1 MLLPTLPS
9 MPATRRPALLA
20 ALCLSAAFGLSACS
34 DDGDS
39 GAAAAADAK
48 RPQVIAHRG
57 ASGYLPEHTLAGYEL
72 AVRMGSDY
80 IEPDLQLTRDNQLV
94 AMHDD
99 TLQRTTNVASLF
111 AQRNGTYRVADFTL
125 AEIKTLTVQPA
136 NATAKTTYPG
146 FTPGAAQPLAVP
158 TFQEVITLAKGQ
170 SSATGREVGI
180 YPEAKQADPVMEDAI
195 LQALKTNG
203 YRADNKVFVQSF
215 SEDTLR
221 SLSAKQKAQA
231 LAYPL
236 VQLGYAA
243 VAEDG
248 SGAVRMRVAGASG
261 WKLLALPDVAGYSAG
276 VGVSIAN
283 ATYPVTQ
290 AFIDQ
295 AHAAGM
301 KVHGWT
307 FNKPEAAQAA
317 PEFQK
322 FLAMGMDGMFANYP
336 DLAVSARNAFVA
348 GKP

>member
-1 MLLPTLPS
+1 MSMSHKPT
-9 MPATRRPALLA
+9 LLA
-20 ALCLSAAFGLSACS
+20 ALCLSATLGLSACS
-34 DDGDS
+34 DDGDD
-39 GAAAAADAK
+39 GAAAAAADAR

-57 ASGYLPEHTLAGYEL
+57 ASGYLPEHTLAAYEL

-111 AQRNGTYRVADFTL
+111 AQRGGAYRVADFTL

-158 TFQEVITLAKGQ
+158 TFQEVITLAQAQ
-170 SSATGREVGI
+170 SRATGREVGI

-195 LQALKTNG
+195 LQALKANG
-203 YRADNKVFVQSF
+203 YRANSKVFVQSF
-215 SEDTLR
+215 SDATLR
-221 SLSAKQKAQA
+221 SLSAKQKAQG

-248 SGAVRMRVAGASG
+248 SGAVRMRVVDTNGS
-261 WKLLALPDVAGYSAG
+261 KLLTLPDVASYSAG
-276 VGVSIAN
+276 VGVTISN
-283 ATYPVTQ
+283 TTYPVTQ

-307 FNKPEAAQAA
+307 FSKPDAALAA

-336 DLAVSARNAFVA
+336 DLAVSARNAFLA

>member
-1 MLLPTLPS
+1 M
-9 MPATRRPALLA
+9 
-20 ALCLSAAFGLSACS
+20 
-34 DDGDS
+34 
-39 GAAAAADAK
+39 
-48 RPQVIAHRG
+48 
-57 ASGYLPEHTLAGYEL
+57 
-72 AVRMGSDY
+72 
-80 IEPDLQLTRDNQLV
+80 
-94 AMHDD
+94 
-99 TLQRTTNVASLF
+99 
-111 AQRNGTYRVADFTL
+111 
-125 AEIKTLTVQPA
+125 
-136 NATAKTTYPG
+136 
-146 FTPGAAQPLAVP
+146 
-158 TFQEVITLAKGQ
+158 
-170 SSATGREVGI
+170 GI